1 MSFLS
6 ISAGEAPQSTIALM
20 AQVFGDLQENLPIA
34 VKCND
39 IKSFEAHHIR
49 CKSMPNTEF
58 ETNSVADAPE
68 AIPSV
73 ASTEMQVLTDSQS
86 AESTILAD

>member
-6 ISAGEAPQSTIALM
+6 ISAGKVPQSTIALM
-20 AQVFGDLQENLPIA
+20 AQVFGDLQENRPIA

-39 IKSFEAHHIR
+39 IKSFEAHQRR

-58 ETNSVADAPE
+58 ETNSVGDSPE

-73 ASTEMQVLTDSQS
+73 ASTDMQVLTDSQS
-86 AESTILAD
+86 TESTILAD